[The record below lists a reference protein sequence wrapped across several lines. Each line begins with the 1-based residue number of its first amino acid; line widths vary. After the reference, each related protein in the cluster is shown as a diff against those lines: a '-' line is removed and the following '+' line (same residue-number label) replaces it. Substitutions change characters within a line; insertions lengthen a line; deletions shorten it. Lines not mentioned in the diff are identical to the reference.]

1 MLNIVGL
8 FGTCGGSK
16 WREEVMEQ
24 LKAVGIDYFNP
35 VVPEWTPEDAVL
47 ESQHL
52 VKDKVLLF
60 AITGETESY
69 GSLAETG
76 WAALSAERHNQ
87 TLYVVIEDVP
97 GGPKMLPNRARALVR
112 SHATKLGFEVYES
125 VQEAV
130 KEIIRKW

>member
-1 MLNIVGL
+1 MLEVVGL
-8 FGTCGGSK
+8 FGTCGGST

-24 LKAVGIDYFNP
+24 LTAANIDYFNP
-35 VVPEWTPEDAVL
+35 VVPEWTPEDAIL
-47 ESQHL
+47 EGEHL
-52 VKDKVLLF
+52 ANDKVLLF

-76 WAALSAERHNQ
+76 WAALSAERRKQ

-97 GGPKMLPNRARALVR
+97 GGSVVPPNRARALVR
-112 SHATKLGFEVYES
+112 AHAARLGYKVYGS
-125 VQEAV
+125 IQEAV